1 MNIFPIFRLAIF
13 LAAGIFF
20 AEKFRWEFGS
30 ASLMA
35 LLFLLIALGL
45 LLKRNSYASRWV
57 FGACVSCFMFLVGV
71 VITECAWNKV
81 RVDWESERKVYQ
93 GMLQD
98 TPVEKQRTYQCLISI
113 AGKEVLLYL
122 PKDSSSAC
130 LGVGDELLFST
141 RIDSPE
147 NRNDSLNFD
156 YACYLYHKGIS
167 GTAYVP
173 ANAWKKMATD
183 EVKPIRI
190 KALLLRERMIER
202 FRCWGIGEKQLPVLS
217 ALTLGY
223 NGDLDKE
230 TRDAYSV
237 AGISHVLA
245 LSGMHMGILWF
256 LLNGLLRPLSVM
268 HLKWL
273 KSVSIL
279 FFLWT
284 FAFMVGLEA
293 SVVRAVVMCMLME
306 LSLLSGGKPLSMNS
320 LSIAAFFML
329 LYHPFY
335 LYDVGFQLSF
345 VAVASILFFYSPIY
359 HSLAIGNRMGRWIW
373 GMMSVSIA
381 AQLGTAPL
389 VMYYFSSF
397 SVYFLLTNL
406 IAAILV
412 PIIIYGAVLMVMF
425 APWVKLQSYVIR
437 LLNGVVSGL
446 NQMVEWTS
454 EWPYATFSLSVVTP
468 IEILLFYVMLAGWMM
483 YYKTRRRKWVIV
495 GLVTCVCLLSLHLF
509 ILIKDSW

>member
-13 LAAGIFF
+13 MAAGIFF
-20 AEKFRWEFGS
+20 TEMFRWELGS
-30 ASLMA
+30 ISLVA
-35 LLFLLIALGL
+35 LFLLLLALGL
-45 LLKRNSYASRWV
+45 LLKRNSYASRWI
-57 FGACVSCFMFLVGV
+57 FGACVSCFMFGVGV
-71 VITECAWNKV
+71 VITECAWKEV
-81 RVDWESERKVYQ
+81 RVDWDSERKVYQ

-113 AGKEVLLYL
+113 GEKEVLLYL
-122 PKDSSSAC
+122 PKDSLSAC
-130 LGVGDELLFST
+130 LGVGDELLFSA
-141 RIDSPE
+141 RMDAPE
-147 NRNDSLNFD
+147 NRNESLDFD
-156 YACYLYHKGIS
+156 YARYLYHKGIS

-173 ANAWKKMATD
+173 ANAWRKISTD
-183 EVKPIRI
+183 GVKPIKI
-190 KALLLRERMIER
+190 QALLLRERMIEK
-202 FRCWGIGEKQLPVLS
+202 FRLWGIGEEQLPVLS

-223 NGDLDKE
+223 KGDLDKE
-230 TRDAYSV
+230 TRDAYST

-245 LSGMHMGILWF
+245 LSGMHIGILWF
-256 LLNGLLRPLSVM
+256 LLNGLLLPLSRL

-273 KSVSIL
+273 RSLSIL
-279 FFLWT
+279 MMLWA

-306 LSLLSGGKPLSMNS
+306 LSLLSGGKALTMNS

-359 HSLAIGNRMGRWIW
+359 HCLPIGNRLGRWIW

-397 SVYFLLTNL
+397 SVYFLMTNL
-406 IAAILV
+406 VAAIWV
-412 PIIIYGAVLMVMF
+412 PVIIYGAVLMVVL
-425 APWVKLQSYVIR
+425 APWVKLQCYVIS

-454 EWPYATFSLSVVTP
+454 GLPYATFSLSVVTP
-468 IEILLFYVMLAGWMM
+468 GEIFLFYAMLAVWLM
-483 YYKTRRRKWVIV
+483 YWKTRRRKWMII
-495 GLVTCVCLLSLHLF
+495 GLGTCVCLLSLHLF
-509 ILIKDSW
+509 ILIRDSW